1 MINAVTN
8 TGAVSPVGAAT
19 RPSVQETA
27 VRHAAPAAPAPHVTA
42 PATHESTVVTISA
55 QAAHTAEAAQVAH
68 VAQAAPSTQPT
79 TAQATAKATVDQ
91 VKANAQRA
99 AASPTGSAAPTAA
112 PKPAAAAA
120 QPAAAP
126 IPQIHGVY
134 FSPVPAPLSLDPI
147 PSQHLPAIAFDP
159 ADVNQDGQ
167 VSVAEAEAYSFHHE
181 PTLAAQ
187 PGESASDPT
196 AAYTSIAR
204 S

>member
-1 MINAVTN
+1 MINAVSN

-42 PATHESTVVTISA
+42 PASHESTVVTISA
-55 QAAHTAEAAQVAH
+55 QAAHTAEAAQAAH
-68 VAQAAPSTQPT
+68 VGSTRPT
-79 TAQATAKATVDQ
+79 TAQATAKATVEQ

-99 AASPTGSAAPTAA
+99 AGNPTPA

-120 QPAAAP
+120 AAEPTTAPA
-126 IPQIHGVY
+126 PQIHGVY

-147 PSQHLPAIAFDP
+147 PSQHLPAIAFSP
-159 ADVNQDGQ
+159 ADVNQDGH
-167 VSVAEAEAYSFHHE
+167 VSTSEAEAYSFHHE

-187 PGESASDPT
+187 PGEAAADLT
-196 AAYTSIAR
+196 AYTSIAR

>member
-1 MINAVTN
+1 MINAVSN
-8 TGAVSPVGAAT
+8 TGAVSPVGAAA

-55 QAAHTAEAAQVAH
+55 QAAHTAEAAH
-68 VAQAAPSTQPT
+68 VAQAASTHPT

-91 VKANAQRA
+91 VKANAQR
-99 AASPTGSAAPTAA
+99 SAANPTAA
-112 PKPAAAAA
+112 PKPAAATA
-120 QPAAAP
+120 QPTAAP
-126 IPQIHGVY
+126 VPTIHGVY

-147 PSQHLPAIAFDP
+147 PSQHLPEIAFDP

-167 VSVAEAEAYSFHHE
+167 VSASEAEAYSFHHE

>member
-1 MINAVTN
+1 MINAVTT
-8 TGAVSPVGAAT
+8 TGAVTPVGAAT

-55 QAAHTAEAAQVAH
+55 QATHTAEAAH
-68 VAQAAPSTQPT
+68 VAQTANAHPT
-79 TAQATAKATVDQ
+79 SAQATAKATVDQ
-91 VKANAQRA
+91 VKANAQR
-99 AASPTGSAAPTAA
+99 SAANPTTAPKPATDAAQPTAA
-112 PKPAAAAA
+112 PVPA
-120 QPAAAP
+120 
-126 IPQIHGVY
+126 IHGVY

-147 PSQHLPAIAFDP
+147 PSQHLPEIAFDP

-167 VSVAEAEAYSFHHE
+167 VSTSEAEAYSFHHE

-187 PGESASDPT
+187 PGETSADLT
-196 AAYTSIAR
+196 AYTSIAR